1 MECLTM
7 EQNTNELLEVQ
18 IKNNNKILVNESLES
33 THTKG
38 NLELAEPIGN
48 LTAKITFPD
57 GHFTSY
63 GFRKD
68 NNNYSVNVKFGN
80 DDFSKEIFIVISHVS
95 NGYQYR
101 ITLLNIMREVA

>member
-1 MECLTM
+1 MKQEISS
-7 EQNTNELLEVQ
+7 NELLEVQ
-18 IKNNNKILVNESLES
+18 IKNNNKILVSENLES

-38 NLELAEPIGN
+38 NFELAEPFAN

>member
-1 MECLTM
+1 MNQESLL
-7 EQNTNELLEVQ
+7 NEPLKVQ
-18 IKNNNKILVNESLES
+18 IKNNNKILVETLLES

-38 NLELAEPIGN
+38 NFELAEPFAN